1 MLGVLQRHRQ
11 TNVVFHSVYEI
22 VEMLRQTKKDY
33 YAANVTLLKYYL
45 AHKYIDKMEINWF
58 IDIELIQKSLKS
70 TKYLALYIRVSTVTS
85 VWIFKAF

>member
-1 MLGVLQRHRQ
+1 MFSVILIMLGVLQRDRQ
-11 TNVVFHSVYEI
+11 TNGVFHSVYEI

-58 IDIELIQKSLKS
+58 IDIELIQKSLEFI
-70 TKYLALYIRVSTVTS
+70 KYLVLHIWVSTIT
-85 VWIFKAF
+85 